1 MKKLFSSKS
10 LVVGVALIIIV
21 LLLGFV
27 GPLVYTVDPYTMDPM
42 NRLQA
47 PSLEHPMGTDDF
59 GRDLLA
65 RVMAGAKVS
74 LGVGASVTAIASL
87 LGLAIGVYCT
97 RSKAADQVL
106 MRICD
111 ALMAIPGV
119 LLAIALM
126 AVMGASVTNVIIALT
141 IVSTPGVARVVRSR
155 AIVVKDAAFIEALKV
170 QGASRARIMLLHIVP
185 NVLSPF
191 FVQAAFVFADAVLS
205 EAALSFLGLGI
216 SAPDPSWGNI
226 LQAGK
231 AVISKAWWMIV
242 FPAIM
247 VVASVMG
254 LNLVGDGTRDVLDPN
269 TQQGR

>member
-1 MKKLFSSKS
+1 MKKLTSSKS
-10 LVVGVALIIIV
+10 LVVGLVLIAAMC
-21 LLLGFV
+21 LLAFV

-42 NRLQA
+42 MRLQP
-47 PSLEHPMGTDDF
+47 PSAEHLMGTDDF

-65 RVMAGAKVS
+65 RIISGAQVS
-74 LGVGASVTAIASL
+74 LGVGASVTAVSSL

-126 AVMGASVTNVIIALT
+126 AVMGSSVTNVVIALAV
-141 IVSTPGVARVVRSR
+141 VSTPGVARVVRSR

-170 QGASRARIMLLHIVP
+170 QGASRARIMALHIVP

-191 FVQAAFVFADAVLS
+191 FVQAAFVFAEAVLS

-216 SAPDPSWGNI
+216 SAPQASWGNI

-242 FPAIM
+242 CPALM

-254 LNLVGDGTRDVLDPN
+254 LNLVGDGLRDVLDPN
-269 TQQGR
+269 AERR